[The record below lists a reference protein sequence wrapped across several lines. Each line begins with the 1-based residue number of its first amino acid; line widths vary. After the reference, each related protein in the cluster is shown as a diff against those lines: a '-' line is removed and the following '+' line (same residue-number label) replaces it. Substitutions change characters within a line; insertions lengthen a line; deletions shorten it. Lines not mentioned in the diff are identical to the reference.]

1 MHRNRQPDCLK
12 AYLQLSNFKKKKSAR
27 HPNTRCHK
35 EKNERTKKHRVEKGN
50 DNSGSPNVCDISP
63 SPNLTNSNT
72 RQVPN
77 PHEDDESFSETLFED
92 TEDADLERGNM
103 QSVEAAGKE
112 VGTSNGIQESNH
124 SDTNMMDM
132 HTPDPSLLK
141 LYNDINSVLYV
152 NNELPQQQHDH
163 DDDMAI
169 SMLESER
176 THPFAITES
185 QQSIISPLLRTT
197 STTDDLS
204 QIIRTTLADK
214 PRVTRFAIP
223 WQSNQQSQ
231 EAYELHMD
239 DDESIHETD
248 GIEETMTTT
257 PTSVLT
263 GCATNSSTDNTMAMD
278 PTVNGSWMA
287 RIVSP
292 TNHDDM
298 DF

>member
-1 MHRNRQPDCLK
+1 MGSSESSDYDQTLEEVLVGPVT
-12 AYLQLSNFKKKKSAR
+12 AG
-27 HPNTRCHK
+27 CHK
-35 EKNERTKKHRVEKGN
+35 FILQA
-50 DNSGSPNVCDISP
+50 DA
-63 SPNLTNSNT
+63 
-72 RQVPN
+72 PN
-77 PHEDDESFSETLFED
+77 PTKLLELLGVTVVLIACSYQNHEFV
-92 TEDADLERGNM
+92 RIG
-103 QSVEAAGKE
+103 
-112 VGTSNGIQESNH
+112 
-124 SDTNMMDM
+124 
-132 HTPDPSLLK
+132 
-141 LYNDINSVLYV
+141 YYV

-185 QQSIISPLLRTT
+185 QQSIMSPLLRTT

-223 WQSNQQSQ
+223 WQSHPQSQ

-239 DDESIHETD
+239 DDERIHETD

-278 PTVNGSWMA
+278 PTVNGTWMA